1 MEPGEIIARRIFNVL
16 GWVDVLTLCIL
27 SLLVTK
33 NPEWEWALY
42 INLGFTFVLVA
53 CWYFILGND

>member
-1 MEPGEIIARRIFNVL
+1 MEQGEIIARKIFNVL
-16 GWVDVLTLCIL
+16 GWVDVIALCVL
-27 SLLVTK
+27 SVMVTK

-42 INLGFTFVLVA
+42 VNLGFTLVLLA